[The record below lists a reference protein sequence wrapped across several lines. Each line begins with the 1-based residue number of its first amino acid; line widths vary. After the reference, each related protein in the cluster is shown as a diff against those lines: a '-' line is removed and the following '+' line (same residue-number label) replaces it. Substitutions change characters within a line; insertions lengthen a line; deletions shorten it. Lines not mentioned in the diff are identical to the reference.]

1 MSPAL
6 EILAARKQADW
17 FGSATFGG
25 GPSNYQIIR
34 DRRARGEKTN
44 LLPSLG
50 GVTLPA
56 RMAPEP
62 IPAHIQEAKNRSLA
76 NKAQVQ
82 NVMQAI
88 GGRGAAPPVEPS
100 PAERDARHTTTMN
113 TLKAIEASR
122 AAPKLPLP
130 PKVACFT
137 CPALEVMRSRAA

>member
-25 GPSNYQIIR
+25 GPSNYQIIH

-56 RMAPEP
+56 RMVPEP
-62 IPAHIQEAKNRSLA
+62 IPAHVQEAKNRSLA
-76 NKAQVQ
+76 NRAQVQ

-88 GGRGAAPPVEPS
+88 RSRSAIPTAEPS
-100 PAERDARHTTTMN
+100 QAERDARHTTTMT